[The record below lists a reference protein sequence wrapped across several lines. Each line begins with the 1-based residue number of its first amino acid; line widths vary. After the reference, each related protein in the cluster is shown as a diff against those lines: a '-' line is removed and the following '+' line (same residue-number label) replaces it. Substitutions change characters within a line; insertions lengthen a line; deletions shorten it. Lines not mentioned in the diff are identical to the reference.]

1 MRLRVVL
8 ADDHPLVRQ
17 GCRIILQR
25 DGFDVVGEATC
36 GREAVQLTRAHRP
49 DATVLDLSMPVISGF
64 EAAREILQ
72 FAPTAAI
79 VCLTMHAEEHRVVAA
94 LRIGIRGYV
103 VKTRAAD
110 ELGTAVRTA
119 VGGRVYVS
127 ARAGGVDATLYGSG
141 RPSGEVL
148 ADNERDVL
156 RLLADGKTTREIA
169 VALRVSTKNAET
181 FRTRLMQKLGVRDTA
196 SLVRYAIRNGFI
208 QALFVGPVVLDDN
221 GWFAWPPGL

>member
-64 EAAREILQ
+64 DAAREILQ

-110 ELGTAVRTA
+110 ELGTAVRT
-119 VGGRVYVS
+119 VVSGRVYVS
-127 ARAGGVDATLYGSG
+127 ARAGGADAPQYLPGRTSG
-141 RPSGEVL
+141 NVL
-148 ADNERDVL
+148 ADDERHVL
-156 RLLADGKTTREIA
+156 RLLADGKTTRDIA
-169 VALRVSTKNAET
+169 AVLRVSTQNAET
-181 FRTRLMQKLGVRDTA
+181 FRTSLMQKLGVRDTA
-196 SLVRYAIRNGFI
+196 GLVRYAIRNGFI
-208 QALFVGPVVLDDN
+208 QAMFLGPLLLDDT
-221 GWFAWPPGL
+221 GWFDWRCL

>member
-64 EAAREILQ
+64 DAAREILQ

-79 VCLTMHAEEHRVVAA
+79 VCLTMHAEEDRVVAA

-119 VGGRVYVS
+119 ISGRVYVS
-127 ARAGGVDATLYGSG
+127 ARAGGADAAQHLPGRTSG
-141 RPSGEVL
+141 TVL
-148 ADNERDVL
+148 ADNERHVL
-156 RLLADGKTTREIA
+156 RLLADGKTTRDIA
-169 VALRVSTKNAET
+169 AVLRVSPKNAET

-196 SLVRYAIRNGFI
+196 GLVRYAIRNGFI
-208 QALFVGPVVLDDN
+208 QAMFLGPALLDET
-221 GWFAWPPGL
+221 GWFDWRCL